1 MRDYFNEYD
10 QLFFH
15 GKLAGVK
22 LELSDKMKTS
32 AGIFYKPRNQQNIA
46 RIRLNQPMLSTRSD
60 KEILETL
67 LVSNTRHLDHLLV
80 DKSWEIIAFQHEMT
94 HAYLF
99 FTNKSAKPHGK
110 EFLEKIREINKG

>member
-1 MRDYFNEYD
+1 MNDKFLSNMNKNANLDAKLRNYFHKFDE
-10 QLFFH
+10 LFFY

-32 AGIFYKPRNQQNIA
+32 AGIFYKPRKQQTIA

-60 KEILETL
+60 KEMMETL

-80 DKSWEIIAFQHEMT
+80 DKSLEIIVF
-94 HAYLF
+94 
-99 FTNKSAKPHGK
+99 
-110 EFLEKIREINKG
+110 